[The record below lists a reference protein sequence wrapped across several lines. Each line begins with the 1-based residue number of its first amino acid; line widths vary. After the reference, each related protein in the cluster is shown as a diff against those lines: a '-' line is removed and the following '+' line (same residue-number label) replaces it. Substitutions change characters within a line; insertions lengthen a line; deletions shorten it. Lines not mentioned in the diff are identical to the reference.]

1 MENVN
6 KQRRIFISLP
16 EPEHGPLKYKFRRF
30 RVHLTKQV
38 SRDNRDKETHERTQ
52 IHFLSDVLVAVVS
65 LEINFLN
72 DAELRASATEY

>member
-6 KQRRIFISLP
+6 KQRRILISLP

-38 SRDNRDKETHERTQ
+38 SRDNRDKETERSQ

-65 LEINFLN
+65 LEINFPN
-72 DAELRASATEY
+72 DSELRASTTEY

>member
-30 RVHLTKQV
+30 LVHLAKQV
-38 SRDNRDKETHERTQ
+38 SRDNRDKETERTQ

-65 LEINFLN
+65 LEINFPN
-72 DAELRASATEY
+72 DAELRASTTEY